1 MCVYQGLIEMYFK
14 SFSFRAIFIVILF
27 LLLLYYMYVLSVVS
41 DMDTLQ
47 KLGEEMNQS
56 MASVGSSSSFE
67 VSTAVDQSQ
76 IATVKCSLAS

>member
-1 MCVYQGLIEMYFK
+1 
-14 SFSFRAIFIVILF
+14 
-27 LLLLYYMYVLSVVS
+27 MYVLSVVS